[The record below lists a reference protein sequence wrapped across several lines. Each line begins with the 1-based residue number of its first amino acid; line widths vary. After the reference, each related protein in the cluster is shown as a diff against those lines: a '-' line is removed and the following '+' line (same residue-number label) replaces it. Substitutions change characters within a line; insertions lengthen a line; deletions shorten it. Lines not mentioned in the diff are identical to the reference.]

1 MFCHFPSPS
10 SSSSSIFSSA
20 TSTLTSFL
28 YYSFLVTYHLCISY
42 IWCFS
47 SLFLGFFFALPTPS
61 LCLFSRPFFLFCKLS
76 FLLFSLHVLI
86 PAIPTAST
94 SSSLSLA
101 PLREGQRGR
110 GSSVGNTSNRRT
122 CSNCPKRRCREL
134 KGETICSA
142 MQQQPQQQ
150 QQPPPQLQQQGGSQ
164 FGADMAPFAPSG
176 ASPPAH
182 VLQIPGAGPLHPPPQ
197 PSSQLVETAPALVN
211 RRPPAPTDAA
221 NFDELAPAVA
231 GGFHDDEAITVGYEA
246 ERGGTPGSRWPR
258 QETLALLKIRSEMDA
273 AFRDAT
279 FKGPLWEEVSRKL
292 AELGYKRSAK
302 KCKEKFEN
310 VHKYYKRTK
319 DGRAGRQD
327 GKTYRFFNQL
337 EALHSSGGGGA
348 TTPTVTPAMLL
359 TTTSPAQ
366 ISFTT
371 APAGPPATRVQAS
384 SVSAAA
390 PPPVATPSW
399 VVPDLG
405 PQANSSLAA
414 AGISFSSDS
423 TSSSSSESDDEE
435 TEDAGESRE
444 GRKRKRSGGSRARQQ
459 MMTFFQGLMR
469 QVMERQEAMQQ
480 RFLEA
485 IEKREQD
492 RLIREDAWRL
502 QEMARLSREQELLSQ
517 ERAMAASRDT
527 AVISYLQKI
536 SGQPVTSSSAVP
548 ASAAAISLTP
558 LPLPPS
564 HAPPPPQPPP
574 QQQQEHQQKQG
585 DRHHTPK
592 TDVTATQRVT
602 VSSEPEEGHCFE
614 PVSSSRWPK
623 EEVHALIKLRSG
635 LGSRYQEAG
644 PKGPLWEDISAG
656 MHRLGYNR
664 SAKRCK
670 EKWENINKYF
680 KKVKDSNKKRPE
692 DSKSCPYFHE
702 LEALYRKKTLGSD
715 IAAGD
720 PGGGSSA
727 VGQQKQEQDTNPSPL
742 GQQQQRHPAVAEG
755 QNGDNNKNNIS
766 GGNPEAGGGST
777 VVQVQTRNGQ
787 QPPSFPDQE
796 GTMKPEDV
804 VKVPTEQ
811 RHPPAV
817 MDEHYKMDKP
827 SSDNLDQDDDYED
840 EDDEDE
846 VQYKLQFQRQIP
858 SGDTAIATTAAATAT
873 ASGTFLAMVQ

>member
-1 MFCHFPSPS
+1 M
-10 SSSSSIFSSA
+10 
-20 TSTLTSFL
+20 
-28 YYSFLVTYHLCISY
+28 YSCGDVCPY
-42 IWCFS
+42 
-47 SLFLGFFFALPTPS
+47 ALPT
-61 LCLFSRPFFLFCKLS
+61 LHFFLPPHLITTDPYYNPPRIKMTLS

-122 CSNCPKRRCREL
+122 CSNYPKRRCREL

-164 FGADMAPFAPSG
+164 FGADMAPFASSG
-176 ASPPAH
+176 AGPPAH
-182 VLQIPGAGPLHPPPQ
+182 VLQIPGAGPLHQPPQ
-197 PSSQLVETAPALVN
+197 PSSQLVESAPALVS

-231 GGFHDDEAITVGYEA
+231 GGFHDDEALTVGYEA

-359 TTTSPAQ
+359 TTTPPAQ

-536 SGQPVTSSSAVP
+536 SGQPVTSLSAVP
-548 ASAAAISLTP
+548 ASAAAFSLTP

-755 QNGDNNKNNIS
+755 QNGDNNKNNRS
-766 GGNPEAGGGST
+766 GGNTEAGGGST

-827 SSDNLDQDDDYED
+827 SSDNLDQDDDYEED
-840 EDDEDE
+840 DDEDE

>member
-1 MFCHFPSPS
+1 
-10 SSSSSIFSSA
+10 
-20 TSTLTSFL
+20 
-28 YYSFLVTYHLCISY
+28 
-42 IWCFS
+42 
-47 SLFLGFFFALPTPS
+47 
-61 LCLFSRPFFLFCKLS
+61 
-76 FLLFSLHVLI
+76 
-86 PAIPTAST
+86 
-94 SSSLSLA
+94 
-101 PLREGQRGR
+101 
-110 GSSVGNTSNRRT
+110 
-122 CSNCPKRRCREL
+122 
-134 KGETICSA
+134 
-142 MQQQPQQQ
+142 
-150 QQPPPQLQQQGGSQ
+150 
-164 FGADMAPFAPSG
+164 MAPFASSG

-182 VLQIPGAGPLHPPPQ
+182 VLQNPGAGPLHLPPH
-197 PSSQLVETAPALVN
+197 PSSQLVESAPTPVS
-211 RRPPAPTDAA
+211 RRPPAPTVAA
-221 NFDELAPAVA
+221 NFDVLAPAVV
-231 GGFHDDEAITVGYEA
+231 GDFHDDEALTVGYEA

-292 AELGYKRSAK
+292 AELGYRRSAK

-348 TTPTVTPAMLL
+348 TTPTVTTAMPL

-371 APAGPPATRVQAS
+371 APVGPPAPRVQAS

-423 TSSSSSESDDEE
+423 SSSSSSDSDDEE

-444 GRKRKRSGGSRARQQ
+444 GRKRKRRGGSRARQQ

-548 ASAAAISLTP
+548 ATAAAISLTS
-558 LPLPPS
+558 LPLPQS
-564 HAPPPPQPPP
+564 HAPSPPQPPP
-574 QQQQEHQQKQG
+574 KQQQEHQQKQG

-592 TDVTATQRVT
+592 TDVTAHQPSSATQRVT

-656 MHRLGYNR
+656 MQRLGYNR

-702 LEALYRKKTLGSD
+702 LEALYRKKMLGSD

-727 VGQQKQEQDTNPSPL
+727 VGQQKQEQDTKPSPL
-742 GQQQQRHPAVAEG
+742 EQQQQRHPAVVEG
-755 QNGDNNKNNIS
+755 QNGDNNKNNRS
-766 GGNPEAGGGST
+766 GGTPEAGGGST
-777 VVQVQTRNGQ
+777 GVQVQTSNGQ
-787 QPPSFPDQE
+787 HPPSFPDQE
-796 GTMKPEDV
+796 GTMKPEDI
-804 VKVPTEQ
+804 VKVLTEQ
-811 RHPPAV
+811 RQPPSV
-817 MDEHYKMDKP
+817 MDEHYKVDKP
-827 SSDNLDQDDDYED
+827 SCDNLDQDDDYED
-840 EDDEDE
+840 DDDEVRYE
-846 VQYKLQFQRQIP
+846 LQFQRQIS
-858 SGDTAIATTAAATAT
+858 SGDAAIATTAAATAT
-873 ASGTFLAMVQ
+873 ASGSFLAMVQ